1 MNITNQFNVP
11 AKPNRET
18 VRQISV
24 EARCQKERAQGA
36 GRWVEVS
43 PLTRLE
49 PMFIRIDPPAAPA
62 PPPPAFKPG
71 DMVRLGL
78 YFYEVVSY
86 SPKARR
92 VRYRKLAREKP
103 RVQHMLRRVF
113 EKTAVPA

>member
-1 MNITNQFNVP
+1 MSLQSI
-11 AKPNRET
+11 NRG
-18 VRQISV
+18 RRWIDIST
-24 EARCQKERAQGA
+24 
-36 GRWVEVS
+36 
-43 PLTRLE
+43 LTWTGSVMIEGE
-49 PMFIRIDPPAAPA
+49 PPSQADAA
-62 PPPPAFKPG
+62 PPAFKPG

-92 VRYRKLAREKP
+92 VRYSKLSREKP